1 MCEKLKFSNKLKFA
15 FMLMI
20 PYNQISSENFVIP
33 YKFQYSLVLHSQFIY
48 LASKYFP
55 FLLQV
60 ILFQLCLQMLNSKG
74 IYQ

>member
-1 MCEKLKFSNKLKFA
+1 MCEKAKLSSRLKFA
-15 FMLMI
+15 FMFMI
-20 PYNQISSENFVIP
+20 PYNQTSSENFVIP

-48 LASKYFP
+48 FASKYFP

-60 ILFQLCLQMLNSKG
+60 ILFQLCLQMLNSEG